1 MADGSNIANILRAI
15 GAYREPD
22 NAPAS
27 PRLGGDFLTPA
38 WQAFENGGLPRQM
51 PRQMRSPELRAQDP
65 DPHVSAPALAE
76 LQRRMAAAQD
86 TDAHSAY
93 APPEPVTW
101 KEAGEKL
108 LEFTGLPSV
117 RRAAFHVGNSL
128 INNENEWGDA
138 AWEAGNAAL
147 MLAPAFEATRAM
159 TAPAAAEARLG
170 VMPPE
175 APPTP
180 PPHYVGPN
188 GMPIAPAQPFRNSLR
203 YGSEDLADA
212 AAMRSEPSPAPSVG
226 AASAGRDDLLGAN
239 DRGLLPRLRGMAEG
253 DASFD
258 NTYPRRLESPRNPAG
273 VAYTEGEPNL
283 GFHAN
288 DDTLPGTA
296 TPQSLEAVSEPPA
309 PTGLKIEH
317 QGDNWRIV
325 DYGNLTSDGRPRT
338 VRVLPTGSRYQDAR
352 TAFDELR
359 RTRSAPDAGAAM
371 GEQTTRPPWPEGTF
385 NDASGGNANLRG
397 APELAAAWRDD
408 DAFRQAFEAIS
419 HDRSVSKTDVKALLD
434 HFFPHNVWRNG
445 ATRADLLTTLRQ
457 MRNTDMLRQNRL
469 AAMSGPL
476 PEYQPHRGPGYQAP
490 EYPEGRV
497 TIDGLRRE
505 LDVSPNADANL
516 GANGEGPVMY
526 RGLNRPYDPADGGHY
541 QTFTSSEADAH
552 EYGSHVMAARLSRGR
567 NLAINGGGNNFNSL
581 STAQLPPEVR
591 ANLHP
596 SVGASAT
603 TDEVAHAA
611 RAAGYDSVT
620 IKNVHDNRWGER
632 PAANVPTR
640 TIEVVFD
647 TKNISPV
654 RGFVPT
660 RPSAEAAT
668 GKVRLSDA
676 DRALLAE
683 LDSPPANAPAE
694 GARRPRQVF
703 DATHGRDQFEI
714 VRNPSERDLAR
725 LMRQPNGE
733 HHALRFIMGE
743 NGDVYVADANYGT
756 HTSMAT
762 ELYRFGEEVPFSKK
776 VATHGQGFIDRQGIG
791 GPLYVNATEGAQRT
805 LDDILRRTS
814 HTPNGGPSAGGREA
828 RRLGDNEP
836 EGIFGAPASNIPPVG
851 RSSGVRGM
859 RAAVRDPETGRIYAG
874 ANHAEALDNA
884 LEEGGEAVYERA
896 LKAASADDNAR
907 GFVTPEGQFI
917 TREEGLVRLGRAART
932 SGERSTS
939 PSATIKGQ
947 PELNRTATGTSEQ
960 PTTAAR
966 LSPDQSYILKRVG
979 EGASTAE
986 IAAEMRTTP
995 NTVRVQISHARKK
1008 LASSG
1013 SDGPASRRSGRPPG
1027 WGAATIEQLTSRRA
1041 EILAQNASAG
1051 PRRQV
1056 TNISR
1061 HIADELG
1068 LAEDTVRSRLWAF
1081 DKAAKGSATTSDAA
1095 TPDVAKDTYKNIL
1108 GIQEEPARPSMR
1120 SKSDPDLAALAPLI
1134 LSPALIAALQ
1144 AYANPNGQ
1152 QQ

>member
-1 MADGSNIANILRAI
+1 MSVNDYKIPREQVAQLDDQIARLEADIRRGPSMDEMRASGEVKTTADIEPFVQRWRRARRTEQQSLEDQRRQAVGVKDHYPEGAAVMPYYARGPLLEIDMHGAGYNDAIVQRGLKEARAQGMTGVRFNNMRDGGYMGAGRVQNVTAILDPKENAFSRFPISSEAANNSSAPRLVTDRA
-15 GAYREPD
+15 AAARSSAS
-22 NAPAS
+22 APLGRSQAS
-27 PRLGGDFLTPA
+27 P
-38 WQAFENGGLPRQM
+38 
-51 PRQMRSPELRAQDP
+51 
-65 DPHVSAPALAE
+65 AE
-76 LQRRMAAAQD
+76 
-86 TDAHSAY
+86 
-93 APPEPVTW
+93 
-101 KEAGEKL
+101 G
-108 LEFTGLPSV
+108 
-117 RRAAFHVGNSL
+117 
-128 INNENEWGDA
+128 
-138 AWEAGNAAL
+138 
-147 MLAPAFEATRAM
+147 
-159 TAPAAAEARLG
+159 
-170 VMPPE
+170 
-175 APPTP
+175 
-180 PPHYVGPN
+180 
-188 GMPIAPAQPFRNSLR
+188 
-203 YGSEDLADA
+203 
-212 AAMRSEPSPAPSVG
+212 
-226 AASAGRDDLLGAN
+226 ASAG
-239 DRGLLPRLRGMAEG
+239 E
-253 DASFD
+253 
-258 NTYPRRLESPRNPAG
+258 
-273 VAYTEGEPNL
+273 
-283 GFHAN
+283 
-288 DDTLPGTA
+288 
-296 TPQSLEAVSEPPA
+296 
-309 PTGLKIEH
+309 
-317 QGDNWRIV
+317 
-325 DYGNLTSDGRPRT
+325 
-338 VRVLPTGSRYQDAR
+338 RV
-352 TAFDELR
+352 
-359 RTRSAPDAGAAM
+359 
-371 GEQTTRPPWPEGTF
+371 
-385 NDASGGNANLRG
+385 
-397 APELAAAWRDD
+397 
-408 DAFRQAFEAIS
+408 
-419 HDRSVSKTDVKALLD
+419 V
-434 HFFPHNVWRNG
+434 
-445 ATRADLLTTLRQ
+445 
-457 MRNTDMLRQNRL
+457 
-469 AAMSGPL
+469 
-476 PEYQPHRGPGYQAP
+476 
-490 EYPEGRV
+490 
-497 TIDGLRRE
+497 
-505 LDVSPNADANL
+505 
-516 GANGEGPVMY
+516 Y
-526 RGLNRPYDPADGGHY
+526 RGLNRPYDPADGGNY

-552 EYGSHVMAARLSRGR
+552 EYGSHVMAARLNRGR

-581 STAQLPPEVR
+581 STAQLPADVR

-596 SVGASAT
+596 SVGAAAT
-603 TDEVAHAA
+603 TDEIAHAA
-611 RAAGYDSVT
+611 RKAGYDSVT
-620 IKNVHDNRWGER
+620 INNVHDNRWGER
-632 PAANVPTR
+632 PSANVPTR
-640 TIEVVFD
+640 TIDIVFD
-647 TKNISPV
+647 TKNITPIPD
-654 RGFVPT
+654 FVPT
-660 RPSAEAAT
+660 RPEQAAT

-683 LDSPPANAPAE
+683 LEDGAPP
-694 GARRPRQVF
+694 
-703 DATHGRDQFEI
+703 
-714 VRNPSERDLAR
+714 S
-725 LMRQPNGE
+725 
-733 HHALRFIMGE
+733 
-743 NGDVYVADANYGT
+743 
-756 HTSMAT
+756 
-762 ELYRFGEEVPFSKK
+762 
-776 VATHGQGFIDRQGIG
+776 
-791 GPLYVNATEGAQRT
+791 
-805 LDDILRRTS
+805 
-814 HTPNGGPSAGGREA
+814 TPNGGPSAGGREA